1 MFKAVSLALLL
12 AGAPVIDTPV
22 VDGVEITQVLEHYP
36 VTGNNAQEGGGVH
49 FLSET
54 GSEPDPLLQSDPV
67 LQSVTEGGYDMTR
80 ILFVGQEPETV
91 DLSDPAIPPGLDA
104 AKINAGIEIAVAS
117 IAERGWKVDV
127 CMIPPD
133 ERADP
138 CWRSN
143 WPAHATTAW

>member
-54 GSEPDPLLQSDPV
+54 GSEPDPV
-67 LQSVTEGGYDMTR
+67 LPGFTSYR
-80 ILFVGQEPETV
+80 KQEVNLTPFFSQTPFFSPSPRE
-91 DLSDPAIPPGLDA
+91 
-104 AKINAGIEIAVAS
+104 
-117 IAERGWKVDV
+117 
-127 CMIPPD
+127 
-133 ERADP
+133 
-138 CWRSN
+138 
-143 WPAHATTAW
+143 ATT